1 MACESLQE
9 RMPQQVVVRK
19 TKYGL
24 LIANRWLEVRC
35 RLDQGSLA
43 FRVRSSGRTVI
54 RRAYAAVELVGG
66 DVVSTQDGGF
76 REDYDVQPLTDVHGQ
91 GITVRLSTLP
101 TEDRPGLRLFLTLY
115 EGQPF
120 AVMQME
126 LVNGSAQPIGVET
139 FRVLTTPTAGRGR
152 LGLGRSCRRWRFYK
166 HGWQSWSPTLS
177 LSCAQ
182 DDPPAPPPIVGPSSA
197 TPQKGCFTS
206 ELVGLVGDPTTG
218 ASLLAGFIT
227 TADQQSQVRL
237 ELPRGKQASGS
248 LSAMSYADGIT
259 VAPGQCL
266 LSEKLLVDV
275 TEPPL
280 GALARYGDALGRQ
293 MGALGWQ
300 HVPSGWC
307 SWYYYFGGVSEQAV
321 LENLEFLSA
330 HRDELPLEYIQV
342 DDGYEADIG
351 DWTTTNDKFPHGLA
365 WLAERIHH
373 KGFKAGL
380 WLAPFLAAST
390 SALYREHPEWMVR
403 DGDGRPVVAIQNWG
417 KECYALDCT
426 HPGAQAWL
434 GRLAKTLVGEYR
446 FDYLKLDFIYA
457 GAVEGVRYDRQ
468 ATRAQAYRRGLE
480 AIRQNASDAFIL
492 GCGAPLGPSVGLVNA
507 QRIGPDV
514 APYWHL
520 PSGLVPPTVTVVN
533 RQPVESLPACE
544 NAIRNVLTRFWTH
557 GRLWLN
563 DPDCLLVRDSETAL
577 SLDETRSLATA
588 IALSGGMVIL
598 SDAMPKLPPERQQ
611 IASLLLPPYG
621 QSAVPLD
628 LFERSL
634 PRFLRLAIE
643 RPFQRWWLLGVFQWE
658 DEPSGMTVPLPA
670 EAVHVFDLWEGR
682 YFGVHQ
688 HEIRFSVMPP
698 HSAKL
703 LSLRPV
709 TNDPQIVSTTFH
721 FSQGAVEIEDAR
733 FDAARRALT
742 VRLTP
747 PARRQ
752 GEVIIHV
759 PPPYQAQGL
768 ESDAPAASMDR
779 RPDGLLSVRLTL
791 PQPALFTVFFE
802 S

>member
-1 MACESLQE
+1 
-9 RMPQQVVVRK
+9 MPQQVTVRK

-43 FRVRSSGRTVI
+43 FRDRSAGRTLI
-54 RRAYAAVELVGG
+54 RRAYAAVQLVGG
-66 DVVSTQDGGF
+66 DVVSTLDGGF
-76 REDYDVQPLTDVHGQ
+76 REDYDVQPLSDVHGH
-91 GITVRLSTLP
+91 GATVFLSTP
-101 TEDRPGLRLFLTLY
+101 PARDRPSLRLFLTLY

-120 AVMQME
+120 AVMQLE
-126 LVNGSAQPIGVET
+126 VVNSSPQPVGVEG
-139 FRVLTTPTAGRGR
+139 FRVLATPTAGRGR
-152 LGLGRSCRRWRFYK
+152 LGLGRPSRRWRFYK
-166 HGWQSWSPTLS
+166 HGWQSWSLTLS

-182 DDPPAPPPIVGPSSA
+182 DDPPAPPPILGPSSIA
-197 TPQKGCFTS
+197 PQKGRFTS
-206 ELVGLVGDPTTG
+206 ELVGLVADPTTG
-218 ASLLAGFIT
+218 ASLLVGFIT
-227 TADQQSQVRL
+227 AADQLSQIRL
-237 ELPRGKQASGS
+237 DLPGDRHASRT

-259 VAPGQCL
+259 VAPDQCL
-266 LSEKLLVDV
+266 LSEKLLVDL

-280 GALARYGDALGRQ
+280 DALARYGDALGRQ

-321 LENLEFLSA
+321 LDNLKFLHA
-330 HRDELPLEYIQV
+330 HRDELPLDYIQV
-342 DDGYEADIG
+342 DDGYQADIG
-351 DWTTTNDKFPHGLA
+351 DWTTTNDKFRHGLA
-365 WLAERIHH
+365 WLAECIHQ

-390 SALYREHPEWMVR
+390 SALYREHPEWMVH
-403 DGDGRPVVAIQNWG
+403 DGDGRPVVVIRNWG
-417 KECYALDCT
+417 RDCYALDCT

-434 GRLAKTLVGEYR
+434 RRLGEIVAGQWG

-457 GAVEGVRYDRQ
+457 GAVEGSRYDRQ

-480 AIRQNASDAFIL
+480 AIRQGASDAFIL
-492 GCGAPLGPSVGLVNA
+492 GCGAPIGPSVGLVNA

-514 APYWHL
+514 APYWRV
-520 PSGLVPPTVTVVN
+520 PSELAPPDWPST
-533 RQPVESLPACE
+533 SLPACE
-544 NAIRNVLTRFWTH
+544 NAIRSVLTRLWTH

-588 IALSGGMVIL
+588 IALSGGMVFL
-598 SDAMPKLPPERQQ
+598 SDAMPKLPPERRQ

-621 QSAVPLD
+621 QPAVALD
-628 LFERSL
+628 VFQHSL
-634 PRFLRLAIE
+634 PRFLQLAIE

-658 DEPSGMTVPLPA
+658 DEPSEVMVPLPS
-670 EAVHVFDLWEGR
+670 EPVHVLDLWQDC

-688 HEIRFSVMPP
+688 GEIRFASMPP

-709 TNDPQIVSTTFH
+709 ANHPQVISTTFH

-733 FDAARRALT
+733 FDAAQRALT

-759 PPPYQAQGL
+759 PPPYQEQRL
-768 ESDAPAASMDR
+768 ESDAPAASMAR
-779 RPDGLLSVRLTL
+779 RPDGLLSVRLAL
-791 PQPALFTVFFE
+791 PQPALFTVFFDG
-802 S
+802 

>member
-1 MACESLQE
+1 
-9 RMPQQVVVRK
+9 MPEQVIVRK

-35 RLDQGSLA
+35 RLDRGGLA
-43 FRVRSSGRTVI
+43 FRDRSAGRMVI
-54 RRAYAAVELVGG
+54 PQAYAAVELVGG
-66 DVVSTQDGGF
+66 DVVSTLGGGF
-76 REDYDVQPLTDVHGQ
+76 REDYDVQPLSDVHGR
-91 GITVRLSTLP
+91 GVTVCLSTTLAP
-101 TEDRPGLRLFLTLY
+101 GRPGLRLFLTLY

-120 AVMQME
+120 VVMQLE
-126 LVNGSAQPIGVET
+126 LVNGSSQRVGVES
-139 FRVLTTPTAGRGR
+139 FRVLATPTAGRGR

-177 LSCAQ
+177 LSCAE
-182 DDPPAPPPIVGPSSA
+182 DDLSTPPPIVGPSSVA
-197 TPQKGCFTS
+197 PHKGCFTS
-206 ELVGLVGDPTTG
+206 ELVGVVADPTTG
-218 ASLLAGFIT
+218 ASLLAGFVT
-227 TADQQSQVRL
+227 AADQFSQVRL
-237 ELPRGKQASGS
+237 ELPGGRQASRS
-248 LSAMSYADGIT
+248 LSAVSCADGIT

-280 GALARYGDALGRQ
+280 DALARYGDALGRE
-293 MGALGWQ
+293 MGALGWR

-307 SWYYYFGGVSEQAV
+307 SWYYYFGGLSEQAV
-321 LENLEFLSA
+321 LENLEFLHA
-330 HRDELPLEYIQV
+330 HRDELPLEYVQV
-342 DDGYEADIG
+342 DDGYQADIG

-390 SALYREHPEWMVR
+390 SALYREHPEWMVH
-403 DGDGRPVVAIQNWG
+403 DGDGRPVVAIRNWG

-434 GRLAKTLVGEYR
+434 GRLAETLVGQCR

-457 GAVEGVRYDRQ
+457 GAVEGTRYDRR

-480 AIRQNASDAFIL
+480 AIRQGASDAFIL

-507 QRIGPDV
+507 QRVGPDV
-514 APYWHL
+514 APYWRV
-520 PSGLVPPTVTVVN
+520 PSELAPPDW
-533 RQPVESLPACE
+533 PSASLPACE
-544 NAIRNVLTRFWTH
+544 NAIRNVLSRFWTH
-557 GRLWLN
+557 GRLWLS

-577 SLDETRSLATA
+577 SLDEVRSLATA
-588 IALSGGMVIL
+588 IALSGGMVFL
-598 SDAMPKLPPERQQ
+598 SDAMAKLPPERRQ
-611 IASLLLPPYG
+611 IAALLLPPYG
-621 QSAVPLD
+621 HSAVPLD
-628 LFERSL
+628 VFEHSL
-634 PRFLRLAIE
+634 PLFFRLAIE

-658 DEPSGMTVPLPA
+658 DESSEVRVPLPA
-670 EAVHVFDLWEGR
+670 EPVHVFDLWQGC

-709 TNDPQIVSTTFH
+709 ANHPQIVSTTFH

-733 FDAARRALT
+733 FDAAERALT

-747 PARRQ
+747 PARRE
-752 GEVIIHV
+752 GEVIIHL
-759 PPPYQAQGL
+759 PPPYREQRL
-768 ESDAPAASMDR
+768 ESDAPAASMAR
-779 RPDGLLSVRLTL
+779 RPDGLLSVRLSL

-802 S
+802 G

>member
-1 MACESLQE
+1 
-9 RMPQQVVVRK
+9 MPQQVIVRK
-19 TKYGL
+19 TRYGP

-35 RLDQGSLA
+35 RLGQGSLA
-43 FRVRSSGRTVI
+43 FRDRSAGRMVI
-54 RRAYAAVELVGG
+54 RRAYAAVQLVGG
-66 DVVSTQDGGF
+66 DVVSTLDGGF
-76 REDYDVQPLTDVHGQ
+76 REDYDVQRLTDVHGQ
-91 GITVRLSTLP
+91 GAIVCLSTLP
-101 TEDRPGLRLFLTLY
+101 AQDRPGLRLFLTLY
-115 EGQPF
+115 DTQPF
-120 AVMQME
+120 AVMQLE
-126 LVNGSAQPIGVET
+126 VLNGTSQPTGVES

-152 LGLGRSCRRWRFYK
+152 LGLGRSWRRWRFYK

-182 DDPPAPPPIVGPSSA
+182 DDPPALPPIIGPSSA
-197 TPQKGCFTS
+197 IPQKGCFTS
-206 ELVGLVGDPTTG
+206 ELVGLVADPTTG

-259 VAPGQCL
+259 VAPGQSL
-266 LSEKLLVDV
+266 SSEKLLVDV

-280 GALARYGDALGRQ
+280 DALARYGDALGRQ

-300 HVPSGWC
+300 HVPTGWC
-307 SWYYYFGGVSEQAV
+307 SWYYYFGGMSEQAV
-321 LENLEFLSA
+321 LDNLEFLDA
-330 HRDELPLEYIQV
+330 HRDELPVEYIQV
-342 DDGYEADIG
+342 DDGYQADIG
-351 DWTTTNDKFPHGLA
+351 DWLTINEKFPHGLA
-365 WLAERIHH
+365 WLAERVHH

-390 SALYREHPEWMVR
+390 SSLYREHPEWMVH
-403 DGDGRPVVAIQNWG
+403 DSAGRPVVAIHNWG

-434 GRLAKTLVGEYR
+434 GRLAKTLVGQCR

-457 GAVEGVRYDRQ
+457 AAVEGVRYDRQ

-480 AIRQNASDAFIL
+480 AIRQGANDAFIL

-514 APYWHL
+514 APYWRL
-520 PSGLVPPTVTVVN
+520 SGELVPPEVTAVN

-544 NAIRNVLTRFWTH
+544 NAIRNVLTRLWTH

-563 DPDCLLVRDSETAL
+563 DPDCLLVRDSETTL
-577 SLDETRSLATA
+577 SLDEVRSFATA
-588 IALSGGMVIL
+588 IALSGGLVVL
-598 SDAMPKLPPERQQ
+598 SDAMPKLPPERRQ

-621 QSAVPLD
+621 QSAVALD
-628 LFERSL
+628 VFERSL

-658 DEPSGMTVPLPA
+658 DEPSEVTVPLPA
-670 EAVHVFDLWEGR
+670 EPVHVFDLWEGR

-688 HEIRFSVMPP
+688 HEIRFSVMSP

-703 LSLRPV
+703 LSLRPI
-709 TNDPQIVSTTFH
+709 TKHPQIVSTTFH

-733 FDAARRALT
+733 FDTAQRALT

-747 PARRQ
+747 PARKQ

-759 PPPYQAQGL
+759 PPPYKERGL
-768 ESDAPAASMDR
+768 DSDASSASMAR
-779 RPDGLLSVRLTL
+779 CPDGLLSVRLAL
-791 PQPALFTVFFE
+791 PQRALFTVFFE
-802 S
+802 R

>member
-1 MACESLQE
+1 M
-9 RMPQQVVVRK
+9 
-19 TKYGL
+19 
-24 LIANRWLEVRC
+24 ANRWLEVRC

-43 FRVRSSGRTVI
+43 FRDRSAGRTII
-54 RRAYAAVELVGG
+54 RRAYAAVQLVGG
-66 DVVSTQDGGF
+66 DVVSTLDGGF
-76 REDYDVQPLTDVHGQ
+76 REDYDVQPLSDVHGQ
-91 GITVRLSTLP
+91 GTTVCLSTLP
-101 TEDRPGLRLFLTLY
+101 ARDRPGLRVSLTLY
-115 EGQPF
+115 SGQPF
-120 AVMQME
+120 AVMQ
-126 LVNGSAQPIGVET
+126 LAVLNGSPQPLGVES
-139 FRVLTTPTAGRGR
+139 FRVLATPTAGRSR
-152 LGLGRSCRRWRFYK
+152 LGLGRSSRRWRFYK
-166 HGWQSWSPTLS
+166 HGWQSWSLTLS

-182 DDPPAPPPIVGPSSA
+182 DDPPAPPPIVGPSSVVS
-197 TPQKGCFTS
+197 QKGCFTS
-206 ELVGLVGDPTTG
+206 ELVGLVTDPTIG
-218 ASLLAGFIT
+218 VSLLAGFIT
-227 TADQQSQVRL
+227 AADQLSQVRL
-237 ELPRGKQASGS
+237 ELPDSRQPSRT
-248 LSAMSYADGIT
+248 LSAMSHADGIT

-275 TEPPL
+275 AEAPL
-280 GALARYGDALGRQ
+280 DALTRYGDALGRQ

-321 LENLEFLSA
+321 LDNLDFLHA

-342 DDGYEADIG
+342 DDGYQTDIG

-365 WLAERIHH
+365 WLAERIHQ

-390 SALYREHPEWMVR
+390 SALYREHPEWIVH
-403 DGDGRPVVAIQNWG
+403 DGDGRPLVVSQNWDR
-417 KECYALDCT
+417 ESYALDCT

-434 GRLAKTLVGEYR
+434 GHLAKTLVSQCR

-457 GAVEGVRYDRQ
+457 AAVEGVRYDRQ
-468 ATRAQAYRRGLE
+468 TTRAQAYRRGLE
-480 AIRQNASDAFIL
+480 AIRRGASDAFIL
-492 GCGAPLGPSVGLVNA
+492 GCGAPIGPSVGLVNA

-514 APYWHL
+514 AAYWRV
-520 PSGLVPPTVTVVN
+520 PSELVPPDWPSTSV
-533 RQPVESLPACE
+533 PACE
-544 NAIRNVLTRFWTH
+544 NAIRNALTRFWAH

-577 SLDETRSLATA
+577 SLDEVRSLATA
-588 IALSGGMVIL
+588 IALSGGMVFL
-598 SDAMPKLPPERQQ
+598 SDAMSALPPERWH

-621 QSAVPLD
+621 QSAVALD
-628 LFERSL
+628 VFEHSL

-658 DEPSGMTVPLPA
+658 DEPSEVTVPLPA
-670 EAVHVFDLWEGR
+670 EPVHVFDLWQGR

-688 HEIRFSVMPP
+688 EKIRFPTMPP

-709 TNDPQIVSTTFH
+709 ANHPQVISTTFH

-733 FDAARRALT
+733 FDAAQRALT
-742 VRLTP
+742 VRLAP
-747 PARRQ
+747 PAKRQ

-759 PPPYQAQGL
+759 PPPYREQRL
-768 ESDAPAASMDR
+768 ESDAPAANMAR

-791 PQPALFTVFFE
+791 PQRALFTVFFDG
-802 S
+802 

>member
-1 MACESLQE
+1 
-9 RMPQQVVVRK
+9 MPQQVVFRK
-19 TKYGL
+19 TRYGL

-35 RLDQGSLA
+35 RLDRGSLA
-43 FRVRSSGRTVI
+43 FRDRSAGRTVI
-54 RRAYAAVELVGG
+54 PRAYAAVELVGG
-66 DVVSTQDGGF
+66 DVVSTLDDGF
-76 REDYDVQPLTDVHGQ
+76 REDYDVQPLSDVHGQ
-91 GITVRLSTLP
+91 GATVRLSTLP
-101 TEDRPGLRLFLTLY
+101 AQDRPALRLFLTLY
-115 EGQPF
+115 EDQPF
-120 AVMQME
+120 AVMQLE
-126 LVNGSAQPIGVET
+126 LLNSSSQPVGVES
-139 FRVLTTPTAGRGR
+139 FRVLAAPTAGRGR
-152 LGLGRSCRRWRFYK
+152 LGLGRFCRRWRFYK

-182 DDPPAPPPIVGPSSA
+182 DDLPAPPPIVGPSSVA
-197 TPQKGCFTS
+197 PRKGCFTS
-206 ELVGLVGDPTTG
+206 ELVGLVADPTTG
-218 ASLLAGFIT
+218 ASLLAGFVT
-227 TADQQSQVRL
+227 TADQLSEVRL
-237 ELPRGKQASGS
+237 ELPGDRQASRS
-248 LSAMSYADGIT
+248 LSAISRADGIT
-259 VAPGQCL
+259 VAPEQCL

-275 TEPPL
+275 TRPPL
-280 GALARYGDALGRQ
+280 DALARYGDALGRQ

-300 HVPSGWC
+300 HVPTGWC

-321 LENLEFLSA
+321 LDNLEFLHA

-342 DDGYEADIG
+342 DDGYQADIG

-373 KGFKAGL
+373 KGFRAGL

-390 SALYREHPEWMVR
+390 SALCREHPEWMVH
-403 DGDGRPVVAIQNWG
+403 DGDGRPVMAIHNWG
-417 KECYALDCT
+417 SECYALDCT

-434 GRLAKTLVGEYR
+434 SRLAETLVGQCR

-457 GAVEGVRYDRQ
+457 AAVEGMRYDRQ

-480 AIRQNASDAFIL
+480 AIRQGAGDAFIL
-492 GCGAPLGPSVGLVNA
+492 GCGAPLGPSVGLVNG

-520 PSGLVPPTVTVVN
+520 PSELVPPAVTVLS
-533 RQPVESLPACE
+533 RQPLESLPACE

-563 DPDCLLVRDSETAL
+563 DPDCLLVRDRETAL

-588 IALSGGMVIL
+588 IALSGGMVVL
-598 SDAMPKLPPERQQ
+598 SDAMPKLPPGRRQ

-621 QSAVPLD
+621 PSAIPLD
-628 LFERSL
+628 LLQRSL
-634 PRFLRLAIE
+634 PRFLRLAID
-643 RPFQRWWLLGVFQWE
+643 RPFQRWWLLGVFHWE
-658 DEPSGMTVPLPA
+658 DEPGEVTVPLPA
-670 EAVHVFDLWEGR
+670 EPVHVFDLWQDR

-688 HEIRFSVMPP
+688 HEIRFSAMPP

>member
-1 MACESLQE
+1 
-9 RMPQQVVVRK
+9 MPEQVTVRK
-19 TKYGL
+19 TRSGL
-24 LIANRWLEVRC
+24 LIANRWLEMRC

-43 FRVRSSGRTVI
+43 FRDRSAGRTVI
-54 RRAYAAVELVGG
+54 RRAYAAVQLVGG
-66 DVVSTQDGGF
+66 DVVSTLDGGF
-76 REDYDVQPLTDVHGQ
+76 REYYDVQPVSDVHGQ
-91 GITVRLSTLP
+91 GATVCLSTLP
-101 TEDRPGLRLFLTLY
+101 AQDRPALRLFLTLY

-120 AVMQME
+120 AVMQLE
-126 LVNGSAQPIGVET
+126 VVNSSSQPVGVES
-139 FRVLTTPTAGRGR
+139 FRVLAAPTAGRGR
-152 LGLGRSCRRWRFYK
+152 LGLGRSSRRWRFYK

-182 DDPPAPPPIVGPSSA
+182 DDPPAPPPIVGPSLVA
-197 TPQKGCFTS
+197 PQKGCFTS
-206 ELVGLVGDPTTG
+206 ELVGLVADPATG
-218 ASLLAGFIT
+218 VSFLAGFVT
-227 TADQQSQVRL
+227 AADQQSQVRL
-237 ELPRGKQASGS
+237 ELPRGKQATGN

-259 VAPGQCL
+259 VAPEHCL

-280 GALARYGDALGRQ
+280 DALALYGDALGRQ
-293 MGALGWQ
+293 MGALGWR

-321 LENLEFLSA
+321 LENLEFLHA
-330 HRDELPLEYIQV
+330 HRHELPLEYIQV
-342 DDGYEADIG
+342 DDGYQADIG
-351 DWTTTNDKFPHGLA
+351 DWTTTNDKFPHSLA
-365 WLAERIHH
+365 WLAERIHQR
-373 KGFKAGL
+373 GFKAGL
-380 WLAPFLAAST
+380 WLAPFLGAST

-403 DGDGRPVVAIQNWG
+403 DGDGRPVVAIRNWG
-417 KECYALDCT
+417 EECYALDCT

-434 GRLAKTLVGEYR
+434 RRLAKTLVGQWR

-480 AIRQNASDAFIL
+480 AIRRGASDAFIL
-492 GCGAPLGPSVGLVNA
+492 GCGAPLGPSIGLVNA

-514 APYWHL
+514 APYWRL
-520 PSGLVPPTVTVVN
+520 SGELVPPEVTAVN

-544 NAIRNVLTRFWTH
+544 NAIRNVLTRLWTH
-557 GRLWLN
+557 DRLWLN

-577 SLDETRSLATA
+577 SLDEVRSLATA
-588 IALSGGMVIL
+588 IALSGGMVVL
-598 SDAMPKLPPERQQ
+598 SDAMPKLPPERRQ

-621 QSAVPLD
+621 QSAVALD

-634 PRFLRLAIE
+634 PRFLQLAIE

-658 DEPSGMTVPLPA
+658 DEPSEVTVSLPA
-670 EAVHVFDLWEGR
+670 EPVHVFDLWQDR

-688 HEIRFSVMPP
+688 DELRFPGMPP

-709 TNDPQIVSTTFH
+709 TNHPQIVSTTFH

-733 FDAARRALT
+733 FDAAQRALR

-747 PARRQ
+747 PAKRE
-752 GEVIIHV
+752 GEVVIHV
-759 PPPYQAQGL
+759 PPPYRERGL
-768 ESDAPAASMDR
+768 ESDAPAASMAR
-779 RPDGLLSVRLTL
+779 RADGLLSVCLTL
-791 PQPALFTVFFE
+791 PQRALFTVFFDG
-802 S
+802 

>member
-1 MACESLQE
+1 
-9 RMPQQVVVRK
+9 MPEQVVVRK
-19 TKYGL
+19 TRYGL

-35 RLDQGSLA
+35 RLDRGSLA
-43 FRVRSSGRTVI
+43 FRDRSAGRTVI
-54 RRAYAAVELVGG
+54 RRAHAAVELVGG
-66 DVVSTQDGGF
+66 DVVSTLDSGF
-76 REDYDVQPLTDVHGQ
+76 RKEYDVQPLSDVHGQ
-91 GITVRLSTLP
+91 GITVRLSTLAVR
-101 TEDRPGLRLFLTLY
+101 DRPGLRLFLTLY

-120 AVMQME
+120 AVMEME
-126 LVNGSAQPIGVET
+126 LVNGSSQPIGVAS
-139 FRVLTTPTAGRGR
+139 FRVLATPTAGRGR
-152 LGLGRSCRRWRFYK
+152 LGLGRSCRRWQFYK

-182 DDPPAPPPIVGPSSA
+182 DDPPAPSPIIGPSSA

-206 ELVGLVGDPTTG
+206 DLVGLVADPTTG

-227 TADQQSQVRL
+227 AADQLSQVRL
-237 ELPRGKQASGS
+237 ELPGGRQASRT
-248 LSAMSYADGIT
+248 LSAVSYADGLT
-259 VAPGQCL
+259 VAPGQSL
-266 LSEKLLVDV
+266 SSEKLLVDV
-275 TEPPL
+275 TGPPL
-280 GALARYGDALGRQ
+280 DALARYGDALGRQ

-300 HVPSGWC
+300 HVPSGWS

-321 LENLEFLSA
+321 LENLEFLHA
-330 HRDELPLEYIQV
+330 HRDELPVEYIQV
-342 DDGYEADIG
+342 DDGYQADIG
-351 DWTTTNDKFPHGLA
+351 DWVTTNDKFPHGLP

-390 SALYREHPEWMVR
+390 SALYREHPEWMVG
-403 DGDGRPVVAIQNWG
+403 DGAGRPVVAIHNWG

-434 GRLAKTLVGEYR
+434 DHVAETLVGQCR

-457 GAVEGVRYDRQ
+457 GAVEGRRYDRQ

-480 AIRQNASDAFIL
+480 AIRRGASDAFIL

-514 APYWHL
+514 APYWRL
-520 PSGLVPPTVTVVN
+520 SSELVPLEVTAVN

-544 NAIRNVLTRFWTH
+544 NAIRNVVNRFWTH

-563 DPDCLLVRDSETAL
+563 DPDCLLARDSETAL
-577 SLDETRSLATA
+577 SLDEVHSLATA
-588 IALSGGMVIL
+588 IALSGGMVVL
-598 SDAMPKLPPERQQ
+598 SDAMPKLPPERWQ

-621 QSAVPLD
+621 SSAIPLD
-628 LFERSL
+628 LFERSF

-643 RPFQRWWLLGVFQWE
+643 RSFQRWWLLGVFQWE
-658 DEPSGMTVPLPA
+658 DEPSEVTVPLPA
-670 EAVHVFDLWEGR
+670 EPVHVFDLWQDC

-688 HEIRFSVMPP
+688 HEIRLSVMPP

-703 LSLRPV
+703 LSLRPA
-709 TNDPQIVSTTFH
+709 TNEPQIVSSTFH

-733 FDAARRALT
+733 FDAAQRALT

-747 PARRQ
+747 PAKKQ

-759 PPPYQAQGL
+759 PPPYQEQRL
-768 ESDAPAASMDR
+768 ESDAPAASMAR

-791 PQPALFTVFFE
+791 PQQALFTVFFE
-802 S
+802 G